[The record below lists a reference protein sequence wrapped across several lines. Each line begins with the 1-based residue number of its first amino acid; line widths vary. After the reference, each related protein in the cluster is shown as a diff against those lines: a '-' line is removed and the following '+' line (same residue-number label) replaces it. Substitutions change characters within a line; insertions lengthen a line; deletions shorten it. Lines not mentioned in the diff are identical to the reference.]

1 MGSQNERRSQGAR
14 REPGSAFRPRMLLGV
29 AMMVA
34 TAMLSGCG
42 ESAGRAGS
50 QSAESAP
57 ESASASSDGVIDVEG
72 GYTQDE
78 QLAEL
83 ESVVEVMREH
93 FGKGVAT
100 IDGEPWSAELY
111 SSEVAPRP
119 EGDGV
124 YRHRVSFDVAP
135 EDLSEAY
142 GTAEEIAEQ
151 LGLTENRG
159 NSHGVTEYGEIFYGA
174 GEAEDRTFTMAGGS
188 AENFRAVYQT
198 RHSDDPS
205 LQEAYDR
212 IVEKNRK
219 KREEKFGPDNPRQME
234 DEL

>member
-1 MGSQNERRSQGAR
+1 MVAVALVVGAVMLAGCGGS
-14 REPGSAFRPRMLLGV
+14 PGS
-29 AMMVA
+29 
-34 TAMLSGCG
+34 S
-42 ESAGRAGS
+42 ESDHAGQGQGNEETMA
-50 QSAESAP
+50 AES
-57 ESASASSDGVIDVEG
+57 ESSEDGDGASGGVIDVEG

-83 ESVVEVMREH
+83 ETVVEVMREH

-135 EDLSEAY
+135 EDLNEAY

-159 NSHGVTEYGEIFYGA
+159 NSHGITEYGEIFYGA